1 VIRTGQIP
9 KAVVV
14 PASAVQFEEGTHNGT
29 AFVVDGQHVAHK
41 RDVEGGAIV
50 SDGVVVTK
58 GIEAGEMVV
67 VEGGYGLPDKTQ
79 VTLPGDPKK

>member
-1 VIRTGQIP
+1 
-9 KAVVV
+9 
-14 PASAVQFEEGTHNGT
+14 
-29 AFVVDGQHVAHK
+29 
-41 RDVEGGAIV
+41 
-50 SDGVVVTK
+50 VVTK